1 MPIAL
6 IALPFIFFVTAPS
19 FGVDVQ
25 IGLWLS
31 PPAEQAAGINTFQL
45 YVEDFDFNKSLHL
58 FIHNIANL
66 LGLFIVVSFGSSL
79 DVAAI
84 QAGCST
90 KLDFDNEIMTIG
102 VTASF
107 TVSK

>member
-1 MPIAL
+1 MLTELSSEKFEWFGPSPIE
-6 IALPFIFFVTAPS
+6 PF
-19 FGVDVQ
+19 
-25 IGLWLS
+25 
-31 PPAEQAAGINTFQL
+31 N
-45 YVEDFDFNKSLHL
+45 
-58 FIHNIANL
+58 

-102 VTASF
+102 VAASF
-107 TVSK
+107 AVSKHASQLHLSLPRRVTTHENGTGSGCVSVWVCVNAPT